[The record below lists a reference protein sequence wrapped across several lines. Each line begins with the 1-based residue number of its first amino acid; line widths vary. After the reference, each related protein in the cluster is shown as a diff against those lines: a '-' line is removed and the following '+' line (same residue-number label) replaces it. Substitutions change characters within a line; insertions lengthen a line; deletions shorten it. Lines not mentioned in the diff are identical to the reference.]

1 MNKYF
6 AIKHKTY
13 LIQLY
18 IMEMNNVLEVD
29 ENDIFKIK
37 RTLPDIDRSCPQF
50 YWDVDIHFALRIW
63 SWNDFDDRGSDR

>member
-37 RTLPDIDRSCPQF
+37 KKFT
-50 YWDVDIHFALRIW
+50 
-63 SWNDFDDRGSDR
+63 